1 MFILKRSS
9 ANISVNYELCVTIYT
24 KDEEE
29 HLCFFFVTCLNNDD
43 DLHTQKTNILYFDWL
58 IRNWKKTICAIIAK
72 GNDNWYCFYIYVFIK

>member
-43 DLHTQKTNILYFDWL
+43 DLHTQKTNILYFD
-58 IRNWKKTICAIIAK
+58 
-72 GNDNWYCFYIYVFIK
+72 